1 MLAVPAHFSS
11 ASRKIVIAAA
21 TEAGFNILQ
30 VVNEPTAA
38 LLAYEIG
45 FAGDEPTE
53 HVLVYRVG
61 GLTADITVFRV
72 ANGLYEQ
79 LDTVH
84 LPFGGN
90 RITAKLADYMYPNNI
105 KKLELEGR
113 KLRDTKLKIYHHADD
128 CKRILS
134 TMQSMQVFME
144 NLVTYDDMSFDSN
157 QTVTRARF
165 ENTFAGELSA
175 YTRPVEQ
182 LLAALAVKIDK
193 VILCGGAMKTP
204 KLQSAVTALFPQSQ
218 ILNTIQ
224 PDEVISIGCARQA
237 SFVSAAGG
245 KHHHAVLDVDQ
256 VELELDALA
265 EDVAVNG
272 SVLFAAGT
280 TVPIEKVLEGVP
292 ATAEGNV
299 TVSVKQA
306 AQTNELQ
313 WPKVTKEAKID
324 VQVRVETTGA
334 SDESA
339 SPAVLQFLVKC

>member
-1 MLAVPAHFSS
+1 MLAVPAHFSA
-11 ASRKIVIAAA
+11 ASRRCVIAAA

-30 VVNEPTAA
+30 VVTEPTAA

-45 FAGDEPTE
+45 FAAVEEPAVQ
-53 HVLVYRVG
+53 HVLVYRCG
-61 GLTADITVFRV
+61 GLTGDITVFRV
-72 ANGLYEQ
+72 TADGLYEQ

-175 YTRPVEQ
+175 FTRPVEQ
-182 LLAALAVKIDK
+182 LLAKVGVTVDK
-193 VILCGGAMKTP
+193 VIVCGGAMKTP
-204 KLQSAVTALFPQSQ
+204 KLQAAVTALFPKAQ

-237 SFVSAAGG
+237 SFVAEAGG
-245 KHHHAVLDVDQ
+245 KHHHHLEQEQ
-256 VELELDALA
+256 VELEVDTLA
-265 EDVAVNG
+265 EAVSVNG

-280 TVPIEKVLEGVP
+280 TVPEEKLLENVP
-292 ATAEGNV
+292 VGADGSVSV
-299 TVSVKQA
+299 TVAQA
-306 AQTNELQ
+306 
-313 WPKVTKEAKID
+313 TKSDDLKWAAATVAKDGKAD
-324 VQVRVETTGA
+324 VQVRVE
-334 SDESA
+334 SDGDQA
-339 SPAVLQFLVKC
+339 TLQFLVKCQ